1 MAPYILGMEAEV
13 AALTVLMTVHGLN
26 GQPSLAQAAGELGV
40 SVADIDQHF
49 GVVPIN
55 PAEGLYAVQVKGSSI
70 RNDEAASGDYRGP
83 FSNPEIA
90 PLGPIQ
96 PRKKP

>member
-1 MAPYILGMEAEV
+1 MAET
-13 AALTVLMTVHGLN
+13 AALMVLMTVHGLN

-40 SVADIDQHF
+40 SVADIDRHF

-55 PAEGLYAVQVKGSSI
+55 PAEGLYAVQVKESSI
-70 RNDEAASGDYRGP
+70 RNDEAARGDYRGP